1 MTDDNENVNAL
12 PILLKR
18 NFPLAFLSCG
28 GGGGWWWWGCTSR
41 IILVWKYV
49 TVQNICISGFQ
60 PIVSN

>member
-28 GGGGWWWWGCTSR
+28 GGGGGGGGGA
-41 IILVWKYV
+41 VPV
-49 TVQNICISGFQ
+49 D
-60 PIVSN
+60 